1 MINVDVIEEKNQI
14 SEEHLNITDNVDIV
28 NFEDVIMNLL
38 ATDITDV
45 INVDKIVTILNV
57 MLETYDETW
66 PYWRV
71 VLDFFYSHDS
81 DVFGAAFY

>member
-14 SEEHLNITDNVDIV
+14 SEEHLNITD
-28 NFEDVIMNLL
+28 
-38 ATDITDV
+38 ITDV
-45 INVDKIVTILNV
+45 INVDKIVTTLNV
-57 MLETYDETW
+57 RLETYDETW
-66 PYWRV
+66 PYWKV

>member
-28 NFEDVIMNLL
+28 NFEDVIMNLS
-38 ATDITDV
+38 ATDITNV
-45 INVDKIVTILNV
+45 INVDKIVTTLNV

-66 PYWRV
+66 PYWKV

-81 DVFGAAFY
+81 DVFGEAFY

>member
-28 NFEDVIMNLL
+28 NFEDVIMNLS
-38 ATDITDV
+38 ATDITNV
-45 INVDKIVTILNV
+45 INVDKIVTTLNV
-57 MLETYDETW
+57 RLETYDETW
-66 PYWRV
+66 PYWKV

>member
-14 SEEHLNITDNVDIV
+14 SEEHLNITD
-28 NFEDVIMNLL
+28 
-38 ATDITDV
+38 ITNV
-45 INVDKIVTILNV
+45 INVDKIVTTLNVRLETNVINVDKIVTTLNV

-66 PYWRV
+66 PYWKV

>member
-14 SEEHLNITDNVDIV
+14 SEEHLNITD
-28 NFEDVIMNLL
+28 
-38 ATDITDV
+38 ITNV
-45 INVDKIVTILNV
+45 INVDKIVTTLNV
-57 MLETYDETW
+57 RLETYDETW
-66 PYWRV
+66 PYWKV